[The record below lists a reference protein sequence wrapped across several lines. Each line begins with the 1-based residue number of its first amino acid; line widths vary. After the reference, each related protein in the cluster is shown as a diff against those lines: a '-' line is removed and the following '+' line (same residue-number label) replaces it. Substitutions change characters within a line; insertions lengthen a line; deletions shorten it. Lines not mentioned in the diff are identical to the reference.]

1 MSSWGGGEA
10 GDRGQGG
17 AVLQHRG
24 ALLLLLLLLV
34 VELATTSRAAMS
46 ELSKMLWV

>member
-1 MSSWGGGEA
+1 MTSWGGGEA

-17 AVLQHRG
+17 AVLQHWG
-24 ALLLLLLLLV
+24 ALLLLLLLL

>member
-34 VELATTSRAAMS
+34 ELATTSRAAMS

>member
-24 ALLLLLLLLV
+24 ALLLLLLLV

>member
-17 AVLQHRG
+17 AVLQHWG
-24 ALLLLLLLLV
+24 ALLLLLLV

>member
-17 AVLQHRG
+17 AVLQHWG
-24 ALLLLLLLLV
+24 ALLLLLLV
-34 VELATTSRAAMS
+34 VELATTSRADMS

>member
-1 MSSWGGGEA
+1 MSCWGGGEA

-24 ALLLLLLLLV
+24 ALLLLLLV

>member
-1 MSSWGGGEA
+1 MSCWGGGEV

-24 ALLLLLLLLV
+24 ALLLLLLVL
-34 VELATTSRAAMS
+34 VELATTSRAAVS